1 MLRCLLKSSREKM
14 KKFFLC
20 VFVFLILA
28 EARADNRVS
37 ANQNESDVDELVRSH
52 SGKIEEL
59 EHRIKIIEQ
68 NLGISHSRYTTP
80 KSLEEVK
87 KEIKG
92 KSPEEVIE
100 MANDLIKLDRC
111 NEARDILNTF
121 VKENPKSLYIGRMYF
136 YLGKSYFE
144 EKDYQNAAK
153 AYMESFEI
161 NPNGAKTPKA
171 LFRLSSCFFKLGK
184 QDQRKMTLEKL
195 ATTFPQFKYGKK
207 AIAKLEELKKS

>member
-1 MLRCLLKSSREKM
+1 M
-14 KKFFLC
+14 KRIFLC
-20 VFVFLILA
+20 SFVFLSLVGVKA
-28 EARADNRVS
+28 ESRVY
-37 ANQNESDVDELVRSH
+37 ANQTESDIDELVRNH
-52 SGKIEEL
+52 SGEIEEL
-59 EHRIKIIEQ
+59 KHRIKIIEQ
-68 NLGISHSRYTTP
+68 NLGISHSQNATL
-80 KSLEEVK
+80 KSLEEIK
-87 KEIKG
+87 KKIKG
-92 KSPEEVIE
+92 KSPEDVIE

-121 VKENPKSLYIGRMYF
+121 VKENPKSLYLGRMHF
-136 YLGKSYFE
+136 YIGKSYFE